1 MVVLAAVGEKHN
13 TESIIGTGRDLA
25 TAYRDELQVIHV
37 IPETNARAHFEDLRR
52 IPDFSDFGFEVELER
67 AEEIAR
73 RLIDIA
79 LDDDELERVTAVGR
93 VGEPGEE
100 ILSHAEKIDAR
111 YLVIGGR
118 KRTPAGKALFG
129 SVTQRVILDSERP
142 VVTRMATT

>member
-1 MVVLAAVGEKHN
+1 MVVLAAVGGKHD
-13 TESIIGTGRDLA
+13 TDTVIQTGHDLA
-25 TAYRDELQVIHV
+25 TAFQEELQVLHV
-37 IPETNARAHFEDLRR
+37 IPGADAQSHFEDLQR

-73 RLIDIA
+73 RLIDAA
-79 LDDDELERVTAVGR
+79 LADDELEPVTAVGR

-100 ILSHAEKIDAR
+100 ILSLAENVDAR

-118 KRTPAGKALFG
+118 KRTPAGKAIFG